1 MCIPPPV
8 VRGGGHTRWAVNS
21 LEDASHCSVLY
32 LYVSTLWEA
41 PSVPTAEN
49 LQHLW
54 TEVALGTPCRGI
66 LGLRPHMAQ
75 AAIV

>member
-1 MCIPPPV
+1 MSGVFQTIDPPPPLYCPARV
-8 VRGGGHTRWAVNS
+8 YPSAIGAGGGHTRWAVNS

-49 LQHLW
+49 LRHL
-54 TEVALGTPCRGI
+54 
-66 LGLRPHMAQ
+66 
-75 AAIV
+75 